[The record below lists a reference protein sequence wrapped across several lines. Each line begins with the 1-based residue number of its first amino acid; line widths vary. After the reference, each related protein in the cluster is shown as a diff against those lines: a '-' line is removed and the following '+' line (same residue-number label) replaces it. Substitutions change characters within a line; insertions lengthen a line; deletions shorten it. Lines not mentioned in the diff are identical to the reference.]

1 MNIVKLKSMSLGIL
15 KIVSFVVLI
24 FLIER
29 ILFLTHGVIP
39 SSFWQKFDGRGLNEP
54 LFFYSILMN
63 LLSAFLICYIFLKYI
78 EKKGFAF
85 IRFSFQDMTKRFFV
99 GALISS

>member
-1 MNIVKLKSMSLGIL
+1 MGRRLSATLLGAQQVGVRNKMNIVKLKSMSLGIL

-54 LFFYSILMN
+54 LFFYSI
-63 LLSAFLICYIFLKYI
+63 
-78 EKKGFAF
+78 
-85 IRFSFQDMTKRFFV
+85 
-99 GALISS
+99 